1 MEVKF
6 DPEKFRNMI
15 EHSKIPQLALAEK
28 AGTTDRYIRAMS
40 SGERVNPSAAILCSI
55 CQVLGQAAE
64 DCMSPDTDTENGD
77 S

>member
-40 SGERVNPSAAILCSI
+40 SGERSNPSAAILCSI

-64 DCMSPDTDTENGD
+64 DCMSPDSEAEDENG
-77 S
+77 

>member
-6 DPEKFRNMI
+6 DPEKFRSMI
-15 EHSKIPQLALAEK
+15 ENSNIPQLTLAEK

-40 SGERVNPSAAILCSI
+40 SGERANPSAAILCSI

-64 DCMSPDTDTENGD
+64 DCMSPDTETENENG
-77 S
+77 